1 MIKRLRTIVHVLQH
15 DETVDA
21 DSNDYPG
28 LAALCLSL
36 SQFID
41 HKDKQVRMY
50 TVAACMEL
58 FTIYAPDAPWDQPET
73 LNIFRQTIRQLANL
87 AHTTSPSQPNFRL
100 YLRLLELLAEVKIGV
115 VLVDLN
121 KAGDEDT
128 SEEAL
133 QVLAEL
139 FRTVLQSIRNDH
151 PHEIFEMATKT
162 ITGCLEEYYEGS
174 FIPIPLL
181 DELLICIGKGKLR
194 QQVLLFGFGFENE
207 HKLNLFIS
215 K

>member
-1 MIKRLRTIVHVLQH
+1 
-15 DETVDA
+15 
-21 DSNDYPG
+21 
-28 LAALCLSL
+28 
-36 SQFID
+36 
-41 HKDKQVRMY
+41 MY

-58 FTIYAPDAPWDQPET
+58 FTIYAPDAPWDQNET

-87 AHTTSPSQPNFRL
+87 AHATSPSQTNFCI

-115 VLVDLN
+115 ILVDLN

-139 FRTVLQSIRNDH
+139 FRTILQSVRNDH
-151 PHEIFEMATKT
+151 PHELFEMATKT

-181 DELLICIGKGKLR
+181 DELLVCIGKGKFTRNNFYVEFAFGIREKAR
-194 QQVLLFGFGFENE
+194 QLTFLSLI
-207 HKLNLFIS
+207 LNC
-215 K
+215 